1 MGWGGFLLADRKGGA
16 REKRTMGKAG
26 RRQAG
31 ARRKAGLRLSRA
43 TQPNTVF
50 AVPPGR

>member
-16 REKRTMGKAG
+16 REKRTMGKA
-26 RRQAG
+26 
-31 ARRKAGLRLSRA
+31 